1 MSLSNVMKY
10 HESRGLKVE
19 KKEEKNEKMSF
30 SIKVEYQDEEDKE
43 EEFVRSSFRDKL
55 IELSKY
61 EEKKL
66 AIKKVKLKKKKILII
81 LKLPDITKK
90 TKTL

>member
-55 IELSKY
+55 IELSNY
-61 EEKKL
+61 EEKK
-66 AIKKVKLKKKKILII
+66 ISHQESEIEEKKNFNNTEIARYYEKN
-81 LKLPDITKK
+81 
-90 TKTL
+90 